1 MCVYIHIYIHVFFV
15 YIYIYIK
22 CRERESLVIN
32 VINFFFF
39 KIIIALSLVDIPKN
53 STLHTHTY
61 IWCSHDLSVRMPAV
75 SSGESPC
82 SPQPYTDSTRTE
94 LLFSRHTQKTNKNYQ
109 IDMTSVHLQQIKSS
123 KT

>member
-1 MCVYIHIYIHVFFV
+1 MAKHIKRFMLKGTLSSNLGPKYGLLISACV
-15 YIYIYIK
+15 YIYIYMYFVYIYM

-61 IWCSHDLSVRMPAV
+61 LVL
-75 SSGESPC
+75 
-82 SPQPYTDSTRTE
+82 T
-94 LLFSRHTQKTNKNYQ
+94 
-109 IDMTSVHLQQIKSS
+109 
-123 KT
+123 